1 FGFDERGIEVGLSS
15 RFKAVDL
22 SIDYATELADGFQWY
37 DHERGNIEGHYPKQI
52 IILELARH
60 GLSGFLSVQDTVF
73 FAHATG
79 LVDNQNHGS
88 VLFLALWFLWL
99 HREDGLDGRAAIA
112 SRGEAGIAS
121 EHQKT
126 VALSCVPLDGNEIVG
141 GKSAPLDIVEDNHS
155 ITGRRWWAISSTSGR
170 LHTIPL
176 PDLLY

>member
-1 FGFDERGIEVGLSS
+1 MLSRGVGSLDLAFGFDKRGIEVGLSS
-15 RFKAVDL
+15 RFKAVYL
-22 SIDYATELADGFQWY
+22 SIDYATELPDGFQWY
-37 DHERGNIEGHYPKQI
+37 DHERCNIEGHYSKQI

-88 VLFLALWFLWL
+88 GLFLARWVLLL
-99 HREDGLDGRAAIA
+99 HREEWLRGGTAIVFQGGA
-112 SRGEAGIAS
+112 VIAS

-141 GKSAPLDIVEDNHS
+141 GKSAPLNIVEDNHS
-155 ITGRRWWAISSTSGR
+155 ITGRRWWAISST
-170 LHTIPL
+170 
-176 PDLLY
+176 